1 MFLKQYQIGN
11 NAKNVFYLFK
21 RNYNMKK
28 LNVQMDKNPH
38 VKNIV
43 DEQMKKKQQQGILK
57 RLIDK
62 RYLVELLQI
71 QNQTS
76 HFRMTDYKA
85 L

>member
-28 LNVQMDKNPH
+28 LSVQMDKNPH

-71 QNQTS
+71 RNQTS